1 MRISDW
7 SSDVFSSDLFGRLVE
22 DPARGVE
29 LVVQHR
35 RARALQAFLQVGRGF
50 VAGDDRVAAERGQ
63 QAVAGDACGIEQL
76 IALCLA
82 ALHQAVAIGR
92 AQAHR
97 LAAVVAAGATFDAPV
112 NEIGRGP
119 CREREGPYVWN
130 SVVDESL
137 KKNKSTPYKQIKHA
151 NEQV

>member
-97 LAAVVAAGATFDAPV
+97 PAAVRSEEHTS
-112 NEIGRGP
+112 ELKSLMS
-119 CREREGPYVWN
+119 N
-130 SVVDESL
+130 SYAVLCV
-137 KKNKSTPYKQIKHA
+137 KKKKKM
-151 NEQV
+151 